1 MKKFLEMVVVAAIWA
16 LPAAAFAGSNV
27 AVAYSSSTQDV
38 GFAEADSESAA
49 SDKAMSECGK
59 GGAGDCEIAFS
70 GADMCVSLAR
80 ATSRAAMGIGA
91 GSSRQASQDEAMVKC
106 AEGGAEGCNIHDTY
120 CAPSNLE

>member
-16 LPAAAFAGSNV
+16 LPAAAFAESNV

-38 GFAEADSESAA
+38 GFAEAGSEAEA

-91 GSSRQASQDEAMVKC
+91 VPCPANRPS
-106 AEGGAEGCNIHDTY
+106 
-120 CAPSNLE
+120 APPMPVSTIW

>member
-27 AVAYSSSTQDV
+27 AVAYSNSTQDV

-80 ATSRAAMGIGA
+80 ATSSLEKKQSERYVAFVSWRKRSFGGWRLA
-91 GSSRQASQDEAMVKC
+91 G
-106 AEGGAEGCNIHDTY
+106 
-120 CAPSNLE
+120 